1 MEIYRYCMVFSVT
14 LYHKHFVL
22 TLAVFCIPHINGGIL
37 VVIVVATMCW
47 VTTVYLA
54 CRLLFLDNLPLT
66 GEGTVM
72 PNKILDNSNIA
83 LPLPWKAQH
92 KDMWQSLTSLPLLLD
107 IYGFKFFTIINNV
120 VTTMC
125 VYISN
130 FFLVKVIGR
139 EYFYSFWY
147 ILPIAFLKGYTNL
160 REWLTLMGKK
170 IEKGGWHFTE
180 VTFEPAH
187 AKWVGLC
194 RKLGIVVRAF
204 QTGKKERAKAPAH
217 KRAVAPEES
226 VHSPLLICHRKS
238 SSFIL

>member
-1 MEIYRYCMVFSVT
+1 MEIYRYFIVFLVT

-47 VTTVYLA
+47 VNTVYLA
-54 CRLLFLDNLPLT
+54 CRLLILDNLPLT
-66 GEGTVM
+66 GERTVM
-72 PNKILDNSNIA
+72 TNKILDNSNIA

-107 IYGFKFFTIINNV
+107 IYGFKFFNIINNV

-160 REWLTLMGKK
+160 QGVINANGKENRE
-170 IEKGGWHFTE
+170 GG
-180 VTFEPAH
+180 
-187 AKWVGLC
+187 
-194 RKLGIVVRAF
+194 
-204 QTGKKERAKAPAH
+204 
-217 KRAVAPEES
+217 
-226 VHSPLLICHRKS
+226 
-238 SSFIL
+238 